1 MLLADMAKT
10 IRQETGMSQKQ
21 LGEMI
26 GSNQTE
32 VSFIERGFIP
42 HAPEKQ
48 IAIENIF
55 NEVIKENNKK

>member
-1 MLLADMAKT
+1 MSLADMTKT
-10 IRQETGMSQKQ
+10 IRQETGISQKQ
-21 LGEMI
+21 LAEMI